1 MPLANLLQENKGE
14 ILENW
19 VNRVLA
25 SYPDDAAMI
34 FRREKDRFANPIGYN
49 TRHALTILYDLLF
62 SGDQPDLTGVAA
74 AVDDF
79 VKIRAVQTFTPAAAV
94 AFVRDLKIV
103 VREYCRKQ
111 KATAPDLAEWQQ
123 FEDTLDAV
131 SDQVFDVYMACR
143 ERLYKARLH
152 EISSMNHM
160 LTQHGCPSSFL
171 DADQSA
177 KAAVNPIHIH
187 NNEAR

>member
-1 MPLANLLQENKGE
+1 MPLAHLLQENKGE
-14 ILENW
+14 ILEKW
-19 VNRVLA
+19 ISRVLA

-34 FRREKDRFANPIGYN
+34 FQREKDRFANPIGYN
-49 TRHALTILYDLLF
+49 TRHALTALYDLLF
-62 SGDQPDLTGVAA
+62 SGERPDPAKVAA
-74 AVDDF
+74 VVEDF

-94 AFVRDLKIV
+94 AFVRDLKVV

-111 KATAPDLAEWQQ
+111 KDVAPALADWHR

-152 EISSMNHM
+152 EISHMNHM
-160 LTQHGCPSSFL
+160 LTQHGCPSSLL

-177 KAAVNPIHIH
+177 KTAVNPIHIH
-187 NNEAR
+187 SNEAR